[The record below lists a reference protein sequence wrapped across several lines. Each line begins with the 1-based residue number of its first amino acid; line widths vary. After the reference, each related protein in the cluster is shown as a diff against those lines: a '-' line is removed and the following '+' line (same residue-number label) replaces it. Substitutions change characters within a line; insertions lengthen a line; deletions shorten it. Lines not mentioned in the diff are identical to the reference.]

1 MIHHMIVEEECLL
14 FERCS
19 NVSHVPT
26 CAFPPYEIHA
36 PLPACCGIFMLKLSS
51 VPPQLS
57 SLKKFEQFIQRRRFF
72 AITIKISAISFPH
85 FNTHPVTSRFPSF
98 IKVDHIKSNTR
109 ICRQYISSIYTPEKL
124 MCLRIFSHGF
134 FYLVGIH
141 FFYALLCITTFLF
154 GYSSSSASYSAY
166 RIISNAKS
174 FASLIQCGPSRNDG
188 SWKGPVPDSHSQL
201 HV

>member
-1 MIHHMIVEEECLL
+1 MIHHMIVEKECLL

-26 CAFPPYEIHA
+26 CVFPPYEIHA

-57 SLKKFEQFIQRRRFF
+57 SLKKFVPFIKQRWFF
-72 AITIKISAISFPH
+72 AITIKISAILFPH
-85 FNTHPVTSRFPSF
+85 FNTYPVTSQFPSF
-98 IKVDHIKSNTR
+98 IKVDHIKSNMR
-109 ICRQYISSIYTPEKL
+109 ICRQYISSIYTPEKF
-124 MCLRIFSHGF
+124 MCLSIVSQGF

-141 FFYALLCITTFLF
+141 FFYALLCIDTFLF
-154 GYSSSSASYSAY
+154 GCSSSSASYSAY

-174 FASLIQCGPSRNDG
+174 YAFLNFATTSIVCISASSKHILGG
-188 SWKGPVPDSHSQL
+188 A
-201 HV
+201 

>member
-1 MIHHMIVEEECLL
+1 MIIEEECLL

-19 NVSHVPT
+19 NVSHVLT

-36 PLPACCGIFMLKLSS
+36 PLPAFCGIFVLKLSS

-57 SLKKFEQFIQRRRFF
+57 SLKKFVQFIQRGRFLD
-72 AITIKISAISFPH
+72 ITIEISAISSPH
-85 FNTHPVTSRFPSF
+85 FNTHPVTSWFPSF

-124 MCLRIFSHGF
+124 TCVRIFSQGF

-141 FFYALLCITTFLF
+141 FFYALLCITTFLS
-154 GYSSSSASYSAY
+154 GYSSSSALYSAY
-166 RIISNAKS
+166 RIISNA
-174 FASLIQCGPSRNDG
+174 
-188 SWKGPVPDSHSQL
+188 
-201 HV
+201 